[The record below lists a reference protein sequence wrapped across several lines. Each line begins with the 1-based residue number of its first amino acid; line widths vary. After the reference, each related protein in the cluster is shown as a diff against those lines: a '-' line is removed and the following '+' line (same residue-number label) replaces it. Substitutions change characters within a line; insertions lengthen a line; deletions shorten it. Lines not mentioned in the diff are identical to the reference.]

1 MQVVHCSLY
10 SLVDWQAYCSGNRC
24 FIRWF
29 VTIIA
34 KLAWFDLVTRTNVK
48 NTGCFVTI
56 GFHPIFRCLLVFLE
70 CQMFWFV

>member
-10 SLVDWQAYCSGNRC
+10 SLVDWQPYCSGNRW

-34 KLAWFDLVTRTNVK
+34 KFAWFDLVTRTKVK
-48 NTGCFVTI
+48 NAGCFVTE
-56 GFHPIFRCLLVFLE
+56 GFHPIFRRLLVF
-70 CQMFWFV
+70 FS